1 MTSPA
6 GRVLIFSV
14 PEQDVLLLYH
24 TRSFCLDLFK
34 AVMVLVEIQ
43 ENDKGTPDSR
53 QPLKPHS
60 KQSVGYYN
68 MSDPLE
74 GSMICHATMCHIIT
88 LSVSLVCLLASCQL
102 SSCQYQK
109 DQSNFRRWR
118 QQSFSGSKI
127 KTRFVRMC
135 GWEPRCAAHFF
146 LITLPNFRFRSNE
159 ATERHVRH
167 SRGQSFV
174 LRAFYV
180 IFLEE
185 RRR

>member
-88 LSVSLVCLLASCQL
+88 LSVSLVCLLASCQ
-102 SSCQYQK
+102 YQK
-109 DQSNFRRWR
+109 DQSNFRR
-118 QQSFSGSKI
+118 
-127 KTRFVRMC
+127 
-135 GWEPRCAAHFF
+135 
-146 LITLPNFRFRSNE
+146 
-159 ATERHVRH
+159 
-167 SRGQSFV
+167 
-174 LRAFYV
+174 
-180 IFLEE
+180 
-185 RRR
+185 